1 MIMTQHDQLHRY
13 LFENY
18 AVRGEL
24 VTVSDTL
31 EQILANHNYPQP
43 VKTVLS
49 ELLVATS
56 LLTATLKFA
65 GDITVQLQGDGPLSL
80 AVINGNNQQQLRGVA
95 RVQGEIPEGA
105 DLKTLVGNGY
115 LVITIS
121 PQEGE
126 RYQGVVGLEGDTLAA
141 CLEDYF
147 QRSEQL
153 PTRLFIRTGEHDGKA
168 VAGGMLLQVMPA
180 QDAQLN
186 DFEHL
191 ATLTETIKAEELFT
205 LPATD
210 VLWRLYHEEEVTVY
224 DPQDVEF
231 KCTCSRQRCADA
243 LKTLPDE
250 EVDSILADEGEID
263 MHCDYCGNHYLF
275 NAMDIAE
282 IRNNASPADPQVH

>member
-1 MIMTQHDQLHRY
+1 MANQDQLHRY

-24 VTVSDTL
+24 VTVSNTWKEVL
-31 EQILANHNYPQP
+31 ENHNYPLP
-43 VKTVLS
+43 VKNLLG

-65 GDITVQLQGDGPLSL
+65 GDITVQVQGDGPMSL
-80 AVINGNNQQQLRGVA
+80 AVINGNNRQQMRGVA
-95 RVQGEIPEGA
+95 RVQGEIA
-105 DLKTLVGNGY
+105 DDASLKTLVGNGY
-115 LVITIS
+115 LVITIT
-121 PQEGE
+121 PEEGE
-126 RYQGVVGLEGDTLAA
+126 RYQGVVGLEGETLAE

-153 PTRLFIRTGEHDGKA
+153 PTRLFIRTGDVEGQPA
-168 VAGGMLLQVMPA
+168 AGGMLLQVLPA
-180 QDAQLN
+180 QDTQAE

-191 ATLTETIKAEELFT
+191 AVLTETVKAEELFT
-205 LPATD
+205 LPANE
-210 VLWRLYHEEEVTVY
+210 VLWRLYHEEEVTLY

-231 KCTCSRQRCADA
+231 KCTCSRERCAGA

-250 EVDSILADEGEID
+250 EVDSILAEEGEID

>member
-1 MIMTQHDQLHRY
+1 MANQDQLHRY

-24 VTVSDTL
+24 VTVSNTWKQVL
-31 EQILANHNYPQP
+31 ENHNYPLP
-43 VKTVLS
+43 VKTLLG

-65 GDITVQLQGDGPLSL
+65 GDITVQLQGDGPMSL
-80 AVINGNNQQQLRGVA
+80 AVINGNNRQQMRGVA
-95 RVQGEIPEGA
+95 RVQGDVPANA

-115 LVITIS
+115 LVITIT
-121 PQEGE
+121 PEEGE

-147 QRSEQL
+147 MRSEQL
-153 PTRLFIRTGEHDGKA
+153 PTRLFIRTGEVDGQPA
-168 VAGGMLLQVMPA
+168 AGGMLLQVLPA
-180 QDAQLN
+180 QETQAN

-191 ATLTETIKAEELFT
+191 AVLTETVKAEEL
-205 LPATD
+205 LSLAAED
-210 VLWRLYHEEEVTVY
+210 VLWRLYHEEEVTLY

-231 KCTCSRQRCADA
+231 KCTCSRERCAAA

-250 EVDSILADEGEID
+250 EVDSI
-263 MHCDYCGNHYLF
+263 
-275 NAMDIAE
+275 IAE
-282 IRNNASPADPQVH
+282 ER

>member
-1 MIMTQHDQLHRY
+1 MANQDQLHRY
-13 LFENY
+13 LFENH

-24 VTVSDTL
+24 VTVSNTWKEVL
-31 EQILANHNYPQP
+31 ENHNYPLP
-43 VKTVLS
+43 VKNLLG

-65 GDITVQLQGDGPLSL
+65 GDITVQVQGDGPMSL
-80 AVINGNNQQQLRGVA
+80 AVINGNNRQQMRGVA
-95 RVQGEIPEGA
+95 RVQGEIA
-105 DLKTLVGNGY
+105 DDASLKTLVGNGY
-115 LVITIS
+115 LVITIT
-121 PQEGE
+121 PEEGE
-126 RYQGVVGLEGDTLAA
+126 RYQGVVGLEGETLAE

-153 PTRLFIRTGEHDGKA
+153 PTRLFIRTGDVEGQPA
-168 VAGGMLLQVMPA
+168 AGGMLLQVLPA
-180 QDAQLN
+180 QDTQAE

-191 ATLTETIKAEELFT
+191 AVLTETVKAEELFT
-205 LPATD
+205 LPANE
-210 VLWRLYHEEEVTVY
+210 VLWRLYHEEEVTLY

-231 KCTCSRQRCADA
+231 KCTCSRERCADA

-250 EVDSILADEGEID
+250 EVDSILAEEGEID

>member
-1 MIMTQHDQLHRY
+1 MAQHDQLHRY

-24 VTVSDTL
+24 VTVSETWK
-31 EQILANHNYPQP
+31 QILENHSYPQP
-43 VKTVLS
+43 VKNILG

-65 GDITVQLQGDGPLSL
+65 GDITVQLQGDGPMSL
-80 AVINGNNQQQLRGVA
+80 AVINGNNRQQMRGVA
-95 RVQGEIPEGA
+95 RVQGDIA
-105 DLKTLVGNGY
+105 DDANLKTLVGNGY
-115 LVITIS
+115 LVITIT
-121 PQEGE
+121 PEEGE

-147 QRSEQL
+147 LRSEQL
-153 PTRLFIRTGEHDGKA
+153 PTRLFIRTGDVEGA
-168 VAGGMLLQVMPA
+168 PAAGGMLLQVLPA
-180 QDAQLN
+180 QDTQAV

-191 ATLTETIKAEELFT
+191 ATLTETIKAEELLT
-205 LPATD
+205 LPAQD
-210 VLWRLYHEEEVTVY
+210 VLWRLYHEEEVTLY

-231 KCTCSRQRCADA
+231 KCTCSRERCAGA

-250 EVDSILADEGEID
+250 EVDSIIAEEGEID

>member
-1 MIMTQHDQLHRY
+1 MAQHDQLHRY

-24 VTVSDTL
+24 VTVSESL
-31 EQILANHNYPQP
+31 RQILENHSYPQP
-43 VKTVLS
+43 VKNILA

-65 GDITVQLQGDGPLSL
+65 GDITVQLQGDGPMSL
-80 AVINGNNQQQLRGVA
+80 AVINGNNKQQLRGVA
-95 RVQGEIPEGA
+95 RVQDEIADDA
-105 DLKTLVGNGY
+105 DLKALVGNGY
-115 LVITIS
+115 LVITIT
-121 PQEGE
+121 PEEGE

-147 QRSEQL
+147 MRSEQL
-153 PTRLFIRTGEHDGKA
+153 PTRLYIRTGEIDGQPA
-168 VAGGMLLQVMPA
+168 AGGMLLQVLPA
-180 QDAQLN
+180 QDTDSN

-191 ATLTETIKAEELFT
+191 TTLTDTIKTEELLT
-205 LPATD
+205 LPANE
-210 VLWRLYHEEEVTVY
+210 VLWRLYHEEEVTLY

-231 KCTCSRQRCADA
+231 KCTCSRERCAGA

-250 EVDSILADEGEID
+250 EINSILEEEGEID
-263 MHCDYCGNHYLF
+263 MHCDYCGSHYLF